1 MQRYSYQQSRAEQL
15 AAGLG
20 WFSIGLGLA
29 ELAAPDAVARFIG
42 LRDDST
48 TTSVLRAYGAREVG
62 NGLAILMQPGNPT
75 WLWSRVGGDA
85 LDLASLASAARHEVV
100 DRERVGVAAAAVLGV
115 TALDVICARQLSA
128 GGEQRDQRLAS
139 RSQAVHV
146 ERVTTVSRP
155 IEDVYQFWK
164 NFENFPRFMRH
175 LESVQVTGNRRSR
188 WCATGPAGMRVEWEA
203 ETIRDDENEWIAWR
217 SLEGSD
223 VQNSGSVRFTRAP
236 GARGTEVRVQLQY
249 TPPGGALGRSFAWL
263 FGEEPDQQ
271 IHEDLHRFK
280 QLMETGEIPLSEG
293 PGLWRAAQPPAD
305 PEQIRK
311 LSGVRR

>member
-1 MQRYSYQQSRAEQL
+1 MQRDSYQQSGAEQL
-15 AAGLG
+15 AVGLG

-29 ELAAPDAVARFIG
+29 ELTAPDAVARFIG

-115 TALDVICARQLSA
+115 AALDVICARQLSA

-175 LESVQVTGNRRSR
+175 LESVQVTGDSRSR

-203 ETIRDDENEWIAWR
+203 ETFATTKT
-217 SLEGSD
+217 
-223 VQNSGSVRFTRAP
+223 SGSRGDRSRDPTSRTAVRCASRGRRA
-236 GARGTEVRVQLQY
+236 
-249 TPPGGALGRSFAWL
+249 
-263 FGEEPDQQ
+263 
-271 IHEDLHRFK
+271 
-280 QLMETGEIPLSEG
+280 
-293 PGLWRAAQPPAD
+293 RAARSSRATAVHTPQAAPSDAASPGCSAKS
-305 PEQIRK
+305 RTSRSTK
-311 LSGVRR
+311 TCTGSSS